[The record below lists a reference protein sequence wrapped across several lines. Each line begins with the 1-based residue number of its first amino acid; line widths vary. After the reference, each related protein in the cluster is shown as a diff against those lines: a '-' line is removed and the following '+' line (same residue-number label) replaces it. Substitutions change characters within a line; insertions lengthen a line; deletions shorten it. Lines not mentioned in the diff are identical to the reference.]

1 MRRAVVRVGL
11 LLPYRA
17 AMVSRRVLRP
27 LTGLALPMLLS
38 ACLFGSGGGEK
49 HPAPAPVRPRQSG
62 PITLNGPTPRETQQ
76 CFTDLSRAG
85 VRYSPLP
92 DRDFGGG
99 CIVQG
104 AVQLIDI
111 GVPVGGIKGMRCPLA
126 RAFTGWVQFA
136 VAPAARQIL
145 GSDLVRVDTF
155 GTYVCR
161 AIVGGTQPG
170 SKLSE
175 HGRANAV
182 DVSGFVLKDGRRI
195 TILKDWQNPDPA
207 VRQFLETVHG
217 SACKRFATVL
227 SPNYNYVHRDHF
239 HLDMGRGPFC
249 A

>member
-1 MRRAVVRVGL
+1 MGSSRAFLPAAL
-11 LLPYRA
+11 LLP
-17 AMVSRRVLRP
+17 L
-27 LTGLALPMLLS
+27 LLS
-38 ACLFGSGGGEK
+38 ACIFGSGDGGEK
-49 HPAPAPVRPRQSG
+49 RPARPPVARPRQSG
-62 PITLNGPTPRETQQ
+62 PITLNGPTPRDTQQ

-99 CIVQG
+99 CAVQG
-104 AVQLIDI
+104 AVQLLDI
-111 GVPVGGIKGMRCPLA
+111 GVPVGGIKAMRCPLA

-161 AIVGGTQPG
+161 AVVGNVQAST
-170 SKLSE
+170 KLSE
-175 HGRANAV
+175 HGLANAV

-195 TILKDWQNPDPA
+195 SILKDWANPDPA
-207 VRQFLETVHG
+207 IRRFLETVHG

>member
-1 MRRAVVRVGL
+1 MAFSRVFPLAV
-11 LLPYRA
+11 
-17 AMVSRRVLRP
+17 
-27 LTGLALPMLLS
+27 LALPLLLS
-38 ACLFGSGGGEK
+38 ACIFGSGGSDK
-49 HPAPAPVRPRQSG
+49 RPAPAPTRPRGSP
-62 PITLNGPTPRETQQ
+62 PITLNRPTPRDTQQ

-85 VRYSPLP
+85 VRFSAMP
-92 DRDFGGG
+92 DRDYGGG
-99 CIVQG
+99 CIVEG

-126 RAFTGWVQFA
+126 RAFTGWVQYA

-161 AIVGGTQPG
+161 AIVGSAQAST
-170 SKLSE
+170 KLSE

-207 VRQFLETVHG
+207 IHRFLETIHG
-217 SACKRFATVL
+217 SACRRFATVL

>member
-1 MRRAVVRVGL
+1 MAFSRVFPLAV
-11 LLPYRA
+11 
-17 AMVSRRVLRP
+17 
-27 LTGLALPMLLS
+27 LALPLLLS
-38 ACLFGSGGGEK
+38 ACIFGSGGGDK
-49 HPAPAPVRPRQSG
+49 RPAPAPTRPRGSP
-62 PITLNGPTPRETQQ
+62 PITLNRPTPRETQQ

-85 VRYSPLP
+85 VRFSAMP
-92 DRDFGGG
+92 DRDYGGG
-99 CIVQG
+99 CIVEG

-126 RAFTGWVQFA
+126 RAFTGWVQYA

-161 AIVGGTQPG
+161 AIVGSPQAST
-170 SKLSE
+170 KLSE

-182 DVSGFVLKDGRRI
+182 DVSGFVLRDGRRI
-195 TILKDWQNPDPA
+195 TILKDWQNQDPA
-207 VRQFLETVHG
+207 VRKFLETIHG
-217 SACKRFATVL
+217 SACRRFATVL

>member
-1 MRRAVVRVGL
+1 MVPRRVSPVLAASLLPL
-11 LLPYRA
+11 LLA
-17 AMVSRRVLRP
+17 
-27 LTGLALPMLLS
+27 G
-38 ACLFGSGGGEK
+38 CIFGSGGGRKPPPPPPIRE
-49 HPAPAPVRPRQSG
+49 RPGG
-62 PITLNGPTPRETQQ
+62 PIAAIDPSPRETQQ

-85 VRYSPLP
+85 VRYNPLP
-92 DRDFGGG
+92 DRDFGNG
-99 CIVQG
+99 CVVVG
-104 AVQLIDI
+104 AVQLLDI

-145 GSDLVRVDTF
+145 GSDLVRVESF

-161 AIVGGTQPG
+161 AVVGNAQAG

-195 TILKDWQNPDPA
+195 TILKDWSNPDPA
-207 VRQFLETVHG
+207 VRRFLETIHG

>member
-1 MRRAVVRVGL
+1 MSFPRAFPPAAL
-11 LLPYRA
+11 LLP
-17 AMVSRRVLRP
+17 L
-27 LTGLALPMLLS
+27 LLS
-38 ACLFGSGGGEK
+38 ACIFGGGGGEK
-49 HPAPAPVRPRQSG
+49 RPAPTRPRGSP
-62 PITLNGPTPRETQQ
+62 PITLKRPTPRETQQ

-85 VRYSPLP
+85 VRFSPMP
-92 DRDFGGG
+92 DRDYGGG
-99 CIVQG
+99 CIVEG
-104 AVQLIDI
+104 AVQLLDI

-126 RAFTGWVQFA
+126 RAFTGWVQYA

-155 GTYVCR
+155 GTYACR
-161 AIVGGTQPG
+161 AIVGGTQG
-170 SKLSE
+170 GTKLSE

-195 TILKDWQNPDPA
+195 TILKDWQNQDPA
-207 VRQFLETVHG
+207 VHRFLQTIHG

-227 SPNYNYVHRDHF
+227 SPNYNYVHRDHL